1 MSYTIIPTV
10 SFHGVYRNKF
20 TFYFYIQ
27 LAYLYL
33 AEKMQQNTTFDL
45 CHQMLL
51 NTNILN
57 CGVAYKGR
65 DRDEAALK
73 QHASKPGE
81 QILPK
86 KTVET
91 SLPSPERKKAVDVL
105 IEWNG
110 LAFMREDYPTLILLS
125 T

>member
-1 MSYTIIPTV
+1 
-10 SFHGVYRNKF
+10 
-20 TFYFYIQ
+20 
-27 LAYLYL
+27 
-33 AEKMQQNTTFDL
+33 
-45 CHQMLL
+45 MLL
-51 NTNILN
+51 NNTNILN
-57 CGVAYKGR
+57 CGVACKRR

-91 SLPSPERKKAVDVL
+91 SLPSTERKKAADVL

-110 LAFMREDYPTLILLS
+110 LAFMREDYPTLIPMS